1 MNKYCP
7 LCKKKIDSPLPGF
20 VGNRLHKS
28 CYDYLKWYLYR
39 KKSFEPLGIPIP
51 IPKRYNKALRMARL
65 SIPDAET
72 TKSRSQEKISDSADP
87 QKMKVRNDHEGDN

>member
-1 MNKYCP
+1 MKANCEENGHVILMTKEYADTIRDCGGIIVE
-7 LCKKKIDSPLPGF
+7 CARCGDDIYIAGRKSMLPED
-20 VGNRLHKS
+20 V
-28 CYDYLKWYLYR
+28 
-39 KKSFEPLGIPIP
+39 
-51 IPKRYNKALRMARL
+51 